1 MKAKFLIPLGLFLVL
16 AGFLFV
22 GLKLDPKYV
31 PSPLIDK
38 PTPEFILPTLANPE
52 QTFSPEQ
59 MKGKVWLFNVWAT
72 WCVACRSEHEVLN
85 VMAKQGGVTI
95 VSLNYKDER
104 AKAMQW
110 LKRLG
115 NPYETTAM
123 DVDGRVGIN
132 WGVYGTPESFVI
144 DRKGIIR
151 YKHVGPISVDDARDL
166 IIPMMAKL
174 EAEQ

>member
-85 VMAKQGGVTI
+85 VMAKQGGGDHRQPELQGRTRQGHAV
-95 VSLNYKDER
+95 
-104 AKAMQW
+104 A
-110 LKRLG
+110 
-115 NPYETTAM
+115 ETS
-123 DVDGRVGIN
+123 G
-132 WGVYGTPESFVI
+132 
-144 DRKGIIR
+144 
-151 YKHVGPISVDDARDL
+151 
-166 IIPMMAKL
+166 
-174 EAEQ
+174 